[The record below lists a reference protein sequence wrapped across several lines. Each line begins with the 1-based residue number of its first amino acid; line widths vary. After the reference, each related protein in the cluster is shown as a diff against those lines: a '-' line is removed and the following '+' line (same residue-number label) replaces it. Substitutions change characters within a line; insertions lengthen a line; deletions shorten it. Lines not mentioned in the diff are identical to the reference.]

1 MPWSKL
7 FTSEQNMNKSDISSS
22 EIQTST
28 RTRTN
33 EESNENDRIIT
44 KDDSF
49 LSNLLRVCVSW
60 CQTLSSGICL
70 LLSLVFF
77 IALSITKR
85 ITSFQAASP
94 LSSISNTSTKQ
105 MLGEDIIHPS
115 TPLLDFDSL
124 SSENSTMAH
133 VIVQHQTSSSQT
145 DTLVPLGHEV
155 DEGLFFYKQDPA
167 DLLHFLQTFS
177 NEQKQSMYDTT
188 AKTFLDTNSINFPL
202 TNSLQSLNESNHEE
216 EKLHNFNGD
225 LFEPIVK
232 EDEISDTL
240 NSILSSGISDELIG
254 DSILDS
260 NSPLNAERHF
270 RRRKRRTSLTRT
282 SLSNDENELTETDS
296 IERTDS
302 NQEDRV
308 EDLNETLER
317 ISLNEKKEDNSV
329 KNEELNDKTVSPGRF
344 RVRRLRYRP
353 PYQQTPSVSQE
364 STSDNQ
370 VQFFVP
376 NELPSSASLS
386 TPPSSPTSL
395 IVNAPLSSAS
405 RNASTGA
412 LKLSGS
418 TGAIKKMVRFAD
430 SVGRQLAQVQYIQS
444 LTDDDS
450 TNFSFLKNNVYVPK
464 SLNFE
469 HKPWAFDVEIASKQT
484 PEIRVPKRFFC
495 LFRQPNSEHPE
506 IYLHEVWKSQIKLE
520 YASIRLKSSMTG
532 EQFLYGTLWVTNA
545 GYHKSATVQYTFNRW
560 SNKYEHEATHLYHS
574 NDIRNLDKF
583 EFNIDIPDDIDR
595 ADFVLRYRV
604 NGQEHWDNNEGKN
617 YTLETES
624 AYSPQTTISLPHDCS
639 FNEMRFY

>member
-1 MPWSKL
+1 MSWSKR
-7 FTSEQNMNKSDISSS
+7 FTSEQNINQPDISSG

-28 RTRTN
+28 RTRAN
-33 EESNENDRIIT
+33 EESNENDRVMA
-44 KDDSF
+44 KNDPF
-49 LSNLLRVCVSW
+49 LSNLIRVCVSW
-60 CQTLSSGICL
+60 RQTLSSGICL

-77 IALSITKR
+77 IALNMKKR
-85 ITSFQAASP
+85 IASFQAASP
-94 LSSISNTSTKQ
+94 LSSVLNTSTNQ
-105 MLGEDIIHPS
+105 TNGEDISHPS
-115 TPLLDFDSL
+115 TSLLDFDSL

-133 VIVQHQTSSSQT
+133 VLVQQQTSSNQT
-145 DTLVPLGHEV
+145 DTLVPSGHEV
-155 DEGLFFYKQDPA
+155 NKGLLFSKQDSA

-177 NEQKQSMYDTT
+177 NEQQRSMYDTT
-188 AKTFLDTNSINFPL
+188 AKTFLDTNSLP
-202 TNSLQSLNESNHEE
+202 SLNESNHEE
-216 EKLHNFNGD
+216 EKLHNFNEN
-225 LFEPIVK
+225 LLEPTIK
-232 EDEISDTL
+232 EDKISDTL
-240 NSILSSGISDELIG
+240 NSILSSGISDELNG

-282 SLSNDENELTETDS
+282 SLSNDENELTKTDS
-296 IERTDS
+296 IEQTNS
-302 NQEDRV
+302 NQEDGV

-317 ISLNEKKEDNSV
+317 ISLNEKKEDHSV
-329 KNEELNDKTVSPGRF
+329 KNEELNDKTDSPGRF
-344 RVRRLRYRP
+344 RARKFRCRS

-364 STSDNQ
+364 STSDSQ

-376 NELPSSASLS
+376 NEIPNSSLLP

-395 IVNAPLSSAS
+395 VANASISSDS
-405 RNASTGA
+405 QNTSTGA
-412 LKLSGS
+412 LKRSSSSGI
-418 TGAIKKMVRFAD
+418 IKKMVRFAD
-430 SVGRQLAQVQYIQS
+430 SVGRQLAQVQYIRS

-450 TNFSFLKNNVYVPK
+450 KNFSFLKNSMYVPK
-464 SLNFE
+464 SLNIE

-484 PEIRVPKRFFC
+484 SEIRVPKRFFC

-520 YASIRLKSSMTG
+520 YANIRFKSSLTG

-545 GYHKSATVQYTFNRW
+545 GYHKNVTIQYTFNRW
-560 SNKYEHEATHLYHS
+560 LNKYEYEATHLYHS

-583 EFNIDIPDDIDR
+583 EFNIDIPHDIDR
-595 ADFVLRYRV
+595 VDFVLRYRV

-624 AYSPQTTISLPHDCS
+624 AYTPKTTISLPHDCS